1 MIKNT
6 FVRLPRLLAALAV
19 LSSSPLYLGTAQA
32 WGTNDTG
39 QVEHFPSAPA
49 SPEQQTGNAV
59 APNLNPSFGLAD
71 TLGGVM
77 GDLGNQSATHGLQ
90 WKSPVLSP
98 TLTYRSYDDTSI
110 GGFGGNEYSGDL
122 AYDVDLY
129 DGLILGGLYQHTY
142 RGGTNAQGTSER
154 LDADSG
160 SLYLAK
166 RFFDWINVGLAYQH
180 AETEHR
186 LTRAVTA
193 DLDRSSDGGSAFV
206 GVSKRK
212 GVWSGSLTTSFSYVH
227 DDYAQQTDLDTGR
240 ISLMG
245 ALSADLVKEF
255 SLGVAFAYHNFIFQ
269 DIFPNTSIRDDD
281 YWTVGPRL
289 RFYPTEEITVRL
301 DFETQEGYKDVKAY
315 TVRLG
320 MDYAF

>member
-1 MIKNT
+1 MG
-6 FVRLPRLLAALAV
+6 
-19 LSSSPLYLGTAQA
+19 PLYFGTAQA
-32 WGTNDTG
+32 ANTNVNYE
-39 QVEHFPSAPA
+39 VEHTPAAPA
-49 SPEQQTGNAV
+49 SPEQQAGNAV
-59 APNLNPSFGLAD
+59 APNLNPSFCLAD
-71 TLGGVM
+71 TLGRTLN
-77 GDLGNQSATHGLQ
+77 DLGNPSAAHGLQ
-90 WKSPVLSP
+90 WKNPVLSP
-98 TLTYRSYDDTSI
+98 TWTYRSYDDTSI

-166 RFFDWINVGLAYQH
+166 RFFDLLNVGLAYQH
-180 AETEHR
+180 SEMEHR
-186 LTRAVTA
+186 LTRSVTA
-193 DLDRSSDGGSAFV
+193 NLDRSSDGGSAFV

-212 GVWSGSLTTSFSYVH
+212 GIWSGSLTTSFSYAH

-245 ALSADLVKEF
+245 TLSADLVKEF
-255 SLGVAFAYHNFIFQ
+255 SVGVAFAYHNFLFQ
-269 DIFPNTSIRDDD
+269 DSFPNTSIRDDD
-281 YWTVGPRL
+281 YWTIGPRL

-301 DFETQEGYKDVKAY
+301 DFETQEGYQDVKAY